1 MQKKRTTNF
10 REDET
15 KLLIQLWG
23 SPSIQTQMSACHRKA
38 PIMIQL
44 ASMMQQYGFNRTP
57 EEITTR
63 IRNLKCIYHRIK
75 KTLSTGLITD
85 PDWYHFKAMDAILG
99 DGMTTHRYIGADGY
113 PRREIKKELTDMED
127 IINSKYSNDSPS
139 SGCDDDRDIV
149 GNYIASSPMQGL
161 TITSST
167 PGTAGPSSTN
177 RVSSSATSHKTKYAE
192 DDEPT
197 PGIEEPK
204 RLRLQGPTVGRSS
217 HREDSLPNSPD
228 TRPQHE
234 QSEVTNLLQQ
244 LLDVEREHLEIEKQ
258 RLEFDRKV
266 GCQLMAL
273 IPIVGSVLQNQFLLQ
288 QQQQKQQQQQEEEEE
303 EVEEQEQDA
312 PESPENNSD
321 RDSDQNSCDEE
332 TKKDEGIQN
341 DEAHSSREELSADS
355 GCGIYQ
361 SVTDFVS

>member
-1 MQKKRTTNF
+1 
-10 REDET
+10 
-15 KLLIQLWG
+15 
-23 SPSIQTQMSACHRKA
+23 
-38 PIMIQL
+38 
-44 ASMMQQYGFNRTP
+44 
-57 EEITTR
+57 
-63 IRNLKCIYHRIK
+63 
-75 KTLSTGLITD
+75 
-85 PDWYHFKAMDAILG
+85 
-99 DGMTTHRYIGADGY
+99 
-113 PRREIKKELTDMED
+113 
-127 IINSKYSNDSPS
+127 
-139 SGCDDDRDIV
+139 
-149 GNYIASSPMQGL
+149 MQGL

-204 RLRLQGPTVGRSS
+204 RLRLQGPTVGRSR

-288 QQQQKQQQQQEEEEE
+288 QQQQKQQQQQQEEEEEE
-303 EVEEQEQDA
+303 EVEEPEQDA

>member
-1 MQKKRTTNF
+1 
-10 REDET
+10 
-15 KLLIQLWG
+15 
-23 SPSIQTQMSACHRKA
+23 
-38 PIMIQL
+38 
-44 ASMMQQYGFNRTP
+44 
-57 EEITTR
+57 
-63 IRNLKCIYHRIK
+63 
-75 KTLSTGLITD
+75 
-85 PDWYHFKAMDAILG
+85 
-99 DGMTTHRYIGADGY
+99 
-113 PRREIKKELTDMED
+113 
-127 IINSKYSNDSPS
+127 
-139 SGCDDDRDIV
+139 
-149 GNYIASSPMQGL
+149 MQGL

-167 PGTAGPSSTN
+167 PGTAGPSSIN

-197 PGIEEPK
+197 PGNEEPK
-204 RLRLQGPTVGRSS
+204 RLRLQGPIVGRSS

-288 QQQQKQQQQQEEEEE
+288 QQQQKQPQQQQEE
-303 EVEEQEQDA
+303 EEQEQDA
-312 PESPENNSD
+312 PESPDSD

-332 TKKDEGIQN
+332 TQKDEGIQN
-341 DEAHSSREELSADS
+341 NEAHSSREELSADS
-355 GCGIYQ
+355 GCGILQ
-361 SVTDFVS
+361 SVDFGS

>member
-1 MQKKRTTNF
+1 MYYKYVF
-10 REDET
+10 IHSCPY
-15 KLLIQLWG
+15 LSSCILI
-23 SPSIQTQMSACHRKA
+23 PKFH
-38 PIMIQL
+38 
-44 ASMMQQYGFNRTP
+44 
-57 EEITTR
+57 
-63 IRNLKCIYHRIK
+63 
-75 KTLSTGLITD
+75 
-85 PDWYHFKAMDAILG
+85 HF
-99 DGMTTHRYIGADGY
+99 
-113 PRREIKKELTDMED
+113 
-127 IINSKYSNDSPS
+127 S

-167 PGTAGPSSTN
+167 PGTSGPSSTN
-177 RVSSSATSHKTKYAE
+177 RVSSSATLHKTKYAE

-197 PGIEEPK
+197 PGNEEPK
-204 RLRLQGPTVGRSS
+204 RVRLQGPTVGRSS

-288 QQQQKQQQQQEEEEE
+288 QKQQQQQQQQERQEEEEEEEGEEE

-332 TKKDEGIQN
+332 TKKDERIQN

-355 GCGIYQ
+355 GCGIFQ

>member
-1 MQKKRTTNF
+1 MPKF
-10 REDET
+10 
-15 KLLIQLWG
+15 
-23 SPSIQTQMSACHRKA
+23 H
-38 PIMIQL
+38 
-44 ASMMQQYGFNRTP
+44 
-57 EEITTR
+57 
-63 IRNLKCIYHRIK
+63 
-75 KTLSTGLITD
+75 
-85 PDWYHFKAMDAILG
+85 HF
-99 DGMTTHRYIGADGY
+99 
-113 PRREIKKELTDMED
+113 
-127 IINSKYSNDSPS
+127 S

-197 PGIEEPK
+197 PGNEEPK
-204 RLRLQGPTVGRSS
+204 RLRLQGPNVGRSS

-288 QQQQKQQQQQEEEEE
+288 QQQQKQQQQQQQQEEEEE
-303 EVEEQEQDA
+303 EQEQEQDA
-312 PESPENNSD
+312 SESPENNSD
-321 RDSDQNSCDEE
+321 TDSDQNSCDEE
-332 TKKDEGIQN
+332 TQKGEGIQN

-355 GCGIYQ
+355 GCGILQ
-361 SVTDFVS
+361 SVTDFGS